1 MFKYYTKFDSE
12 LFFRILKKLYLLE
25 TDSSLTYL
33 QSYFGESNV
42 FSNIENLLV
51 TSSSTQSLES
61 NLSSKLY
68 LTPLN
73 ASVAL
78 I

>member
-1 MFKYYTKFDSE
+1 MVKYYTKFDSE

-33 QSYFGESNV
+33 QSYLGESNV

>member
-1 MFKYYTKFDSE
+1 MVKYYTKFDSE